1 MDINQLYV
9 KQMKL
14 WFEEQER
21 ISKSCARA
29 VEHHE
34 EMAQLNREQLR
45 LNDKRIEITLN
56 EYNVWAAENGFPAK
70 VALNDISLDALED
83 GSQAF

>member
-1 MDINQLYV
+1 MMDINQLYV
-9 KQMKL
+9 EQMKL

-21 ISKSCARA
+21 ISMSCARA

-45 LNDKRIEITLN
+45 LNDKRIEIALN
-56 EYNVWAAENGFPAK
+56 EYNVWAAENGLPLREAG
-70 VALNDISLDALED
+70 NE
-83 GSQAF
+83 